1 MAPIAQSHSP
11 FWARP
16 CGAGPMQPG
25 CTWEHLLTP
34 HWPSTFTASQQPNA
48 VLLAGKFTGQHVC
61 PAGSLLMETS
71 CLECDSSVTHNHRKD
86 WDSFNVQVLGKKKCY
101 HQYDQ
106 VVKYPRINQ
115 ILGFGLPCV
124 LCWAAPR
131 DPCPGLGAL
140 AKCITCNNLPLIHS
154 CLSGYIL
161 KYLMMCGWNVVIS
174 S

>member
-11 FWARP
+11 CWARP

-71 CLECDSSVTHNHRKD
+71 RLERDSSVTHNHRKV
-86 WDSFNVQVLGKKKCY
+86 WDSFSVQVLGKKN
-101 HQYDQ
+101 
-106 VVKYPRINQ
+106 VIINTIRWWS
-115 ILGFGLPCV
+115 ILVSTRFWVSGCPVSCAELHPKIPAPAWALWPNVLPVIIC
-124 LCWAAPR
+124 LLYTAASL
-131 DPCPGLGAL
+131 D
-140 AKCITCNNLPLIHS
+140 IF
-154 CLSGYIL
+154 
-161 KYLMMCGWNVVIS
+161 WNI
-174 S
+174 

>member
-1 MAPIAQSHSP
+1 MRCWPHAAWMHLRASP
-11 FWARP
+11 
-16 CGAGPMQPG
+16 
-25 CTWEHLLTP
+25 
-34 HWPSTFTASQQPNA
+34 
-48 VLLAGKFTGQHVC
+48 
-61 PAGSLLMETS
+61 
-71 CLECDSSVTHNHRKD
+71 DSSLTFYIHSFPAAECSAVGWKIHRPARVPSWKSLNGD
-86 WDSFNVQVLGKKKCY
+86 LSPWTWFQCYAQPQKGLRQLQCTSAGKKKCY
-101 HQYDQ
+101 HQYNQ

-131 DPCPGLGAL
+131 DPCPGLGTL